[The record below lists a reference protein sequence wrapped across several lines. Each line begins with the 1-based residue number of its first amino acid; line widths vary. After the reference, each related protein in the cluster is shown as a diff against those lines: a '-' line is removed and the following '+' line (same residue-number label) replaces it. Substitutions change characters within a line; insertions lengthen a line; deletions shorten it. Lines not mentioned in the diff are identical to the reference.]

1 VSAQPWGGPVDDRFR
16 PGHRHG
22 SRLIGW
28 ALAAF
33 GAGGKRRRALETAVP
48 EVLDVLRATVAAG
61 SAPGQGLAAAA
72 DVAEG
77 PLADVLAEAVA
88 AHGIGTP
95 AGQAL
100 ADAGRRAGLPE
111 LTLAGEALEL
121 ASRTGAPP
129 ARVLAGVAVAAADR
143 VRARQALAAA
153 TAEARLSARVIAGL
167 GPAFLVLLA
176 IVAPAEV
183 SFLVTEPVGWLT
195 LALAGAFE
203 AAGLAWSAHIVRGP
217 R

>member
-1 VSAQPWGGPVDDRFR
+1 VSAQPWGGPVDDRLR
-16 PGHRHG
+16 PAHRHR

-33 GAGGKRRRALETAVP
+33 GAGGGRRRALETAVP

-61 SAPGQGLAAAA
+61 SSPGQGLAAAA
-72 DVAEG
+72 DVSEG

-111 LTLAGEALEL
+111 LALAGEALEL
-121 ASRTGAPP
+121 ASRTGAPS
-129 ARVLAGVAVAAADR
+129 ARVLAGVAVAGSG
-143 VRARQALAAA
+143 RARPWP
-153 TAEARLSARVIAGL
+153 RPPPR
-167 GPAFLVLLA
+167 PAC
-176 IVAPAEV
+176 P
-183 SFLVTEPVGWLT
+183 
-195 LALAGAFE
+195 
-203 AAGLAWSAHIVRGP
+203 RG
-217 R
+217 